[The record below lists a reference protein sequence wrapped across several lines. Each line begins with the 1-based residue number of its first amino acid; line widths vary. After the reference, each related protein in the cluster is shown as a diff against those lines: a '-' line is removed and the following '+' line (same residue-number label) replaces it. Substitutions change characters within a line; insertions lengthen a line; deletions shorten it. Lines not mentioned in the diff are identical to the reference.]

1 MKNIIIVAAFT
12 ALGGCGGPNSDFAI
26 GPVILQCDGDSTT
39 IAMGPTSTKKDRRH
53 FKIDA
58 KKKALEVF
66 NGKTFVAWGDGKPEI
81 KPDQITFVSKDVGEG
96 IYAVREIVIERT
108 SGQIVDR
115 LNISMGGA
123 AKFEGECKPVAG
135 PEPVS
140 NKF

>member
-1 MKNIIIVAAFT
+1 MKYILGVASFAL
-12 ALGGCGGPNSDFAI
+12 LGGCGGPNSDFKK

-39 IAMGPTSTKKDRRH
+39 IAMGPASTKKDRRY

-66 NGKTFVAWGDGKPEI
+66 NGKTFVAWGDGRPDI
-81 KPDQITFVSKDVGEG
+81 KPDQITFVSKDIGEG
-96 IYAVREIVIERT
+96 IYAVRDIVIQRT
-108 SGQIVDR
+108 SGQIIDR

-123 AKFEGECKPVAG
+123 AKFEGECKPVAA
-135 PEPVS
+135 PEPVV